1 MKKQIEYSIGAMLA
15 AIAILL
21 QPSAANAQSQWKWAF
36 NLAPKPVE
44 LTMKSPTALFV
55 DEGRGRYYVVESKNN
70 MLLSFE
76 KTGEYLQPFT
86 AEGKL
91 LAPFDMVRDKQGF
104 IWIVEKGRNTL
115 TKISL
120 KTKEVTP
127 NTIEFKG
134 KTVFPDRLEYA
145 GNTLYL
151 LDRASGTILALDN
164 NLTVDRSFDCKDCV
178 EGFVDFKVK
187 DRKVIALNQE
197 QRRIYTFTDDGEEES
212 TIDLDQEN
220 LGFPRSFDR
229 DTSGSYYILDRHRGT
244 VSVFNRNGKFSYSFL
259 THGQAQDQ
267 MYYPIELRFDPWGR
281 LCIVDQGN
289 ARVQVYSRQ

>member
-1 MKKQIEYSIGAMLA
+1 
-15 AIAILL
+15 
-21 QPSAANAQSQWKWAF
+21 
-36 NLAPKPVE
+36 
-44 LTMKSPTALFV
+44 
-55 DEGRGRYYVVESKNN
+55 
-70 MLLSFE
+70 
-76 KTGEYLQPFT
+76 
-86 AEGKL
+86 
-91 LAPFDMVRDKQGF
+91 
-104 IWIVEKGRNTL
+104 
-115 TKISL
+115 
-120 KTKEVTP
+120 
-127 NTIEFKG
+127 
-134 KTVFPDRLEYA
+134 
-145 GNTLYL
+145 
-151 LDRASGTILALDN
+151 
-164 NLTVDRSFDCKDCV
+164 CKDCV